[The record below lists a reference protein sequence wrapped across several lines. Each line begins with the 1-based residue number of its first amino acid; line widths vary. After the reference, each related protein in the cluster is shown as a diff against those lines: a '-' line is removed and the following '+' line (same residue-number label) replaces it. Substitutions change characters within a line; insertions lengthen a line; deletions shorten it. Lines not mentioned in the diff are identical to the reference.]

1 MVSKVKDN
9 EKVTVAVDFFDLQE
23 NVMRYAG
30 EEMEVTKERLEQV
43 KQFVESVDA
52 KDEKSKA

>member
-1 MVSKVKDN
+1 MASKVKDN

-23 NVMRYAG
+23 NVMRHAG
-30 EEMEVTKERLEQV
+30 EEIEVTSERLEQI